1 MFLLR
6 VALLTL
12 SVANVGFQA
21 AAAAQPI
28 FRDVGYFNPS
38 KEIMPRLRRPVTDR
52 SERPL
57 RRDASAEGN
66 PFAGRV
72 AVAPSALG

>member
-6 VALLTL
+6 VGLLALALG
-12 SVANVGFQA
+12 NFGFQA
-21 AAAAQPI
+21 AAAAHPL
-28 FRDVGYFNPS
+28 FRDVGYFNPG

-57 RRDASAEGN
+57 RRDASVEGN
-66 PFAGRV
+66 PFAGRG
-72 AVAPSALG
+72 AATSFARA